1 MEYFAHG
8 EAEGVGFTVLLN
20 PAKKEKKRG
29 EKKKKK
35 KSLRVFLNLFAILE
49 MSGPNIS
56 SLC

>member
-35 KSLRVFLNLFAILE
+35 KA
-49 MSGPNIS
+49 
-56 SLC
+56 